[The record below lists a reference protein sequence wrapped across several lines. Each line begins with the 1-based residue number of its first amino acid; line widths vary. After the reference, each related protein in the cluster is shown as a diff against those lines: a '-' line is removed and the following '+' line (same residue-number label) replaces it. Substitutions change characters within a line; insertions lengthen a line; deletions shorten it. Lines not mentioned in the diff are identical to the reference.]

1 VFIDKAIPISLAAFA
16 VFSFILLPPL
26 AVDFAGGVA
35 FADNHI
41 QIASVDSGG
50 VPSLLEVSEI
60 RSYNYT
66 EDSIPDL
73 HTGETQLS
81 SVSNGIPFV
90 INGIVRNLD
99 YTAEHFDYITEVF
112 DSRGIVVYL
121 DVRYGVAVP
130 LSGEI
135 GIDSGAPIELDEP
148 GTYTLKIFTWSNVD
162 QSPVPLSSGA
172 LGTIVVQQ
180 QNSTADEQPKVPNIV
195 VIMAD
200 DLDEHSLDI
209 LLNAGLMPNL
219 KKHIIDQGVNF
230 SEAFFSFPLCC
241 PSRATFLTGQY
252 PHNHNVW
259 ANSLPNGGVSK
270 LDDSSTLPIW
280 LQDAGYYTANV
291 GKYLN
296 SYGIDTEETYIP
308 PGWNDWQTTVGSS
321 TYWMYGY
328 TFNDNGVLVKYGDA
342 ASDYQTD
349 VVSKRSVEVIT
360 ERESS
365 DSTPFFLYINP
376 LAPHED
382 GKTTACN
389 LNYGDIKTTRAAPR
403 HIGATADIDF
413 LESMP
418 PSFNEEDVSDKP
430 NKYHYAPLNDVQIG
444 CLDELFHARLDSM
457 LAVDDLIGDVA
468 TALDNNNER
477 NTILVFTSD
486 NGFLLGEHRLHAKQH
501 IYEQS
506 IRQPL
511 YMRIPQV
518 APQTIDRLVTNNDL
532 APTFLE
538 FAGAKAGIE
547 MDGRSLVPLI
557 NDPSISWR
565 NGILIEVEAYSAIR
579 TENYVYASHYSGAR
593 EIYDLNNDPYELE
606 NLAGVRDWRLKIE
619 ALELWRAALV
629 DCAGVSCQNV
639 EDRTAP

>member
-1 VFIDKAIPISLAAFA
+1 VFIDKVIPITLAAFA
-16 VFSFILLPPL
+16 AFSFILLLPL
-26 AVDFAGGVA
+26 TSGFVRGVA

-41 QIASVDSGG
+41 QIASLDFGG

-81 SVSNGIPFV
+81 SFSNGAPFV

-99 YTAEHFDYITEVF
+99 YAEEHFDYITEVF

-135 GIDSGAPIELDEP
+135 GIDSGAPIILDEP
-148 GTYTLKIFTWSNVD
+148 GMYTLKIFTWNNVD
-162 QSPVPLSSGA
+162 QSPVPLSPGVVA
-172 LGTIVVQQ
+172 TIEVLE
-180 QNSTADEQPKVPNIV
+180 QNSTVDEQPEVPNIV

-200 DLDEHSLDI
+200 DLDEGSLDI
-209 LLNAGLMPNL
+209 LLDAGLMPNL
-219 KKHIIDQGVNF
+219 KNHIIDQGVTF
-230 SEAFFSFPLCC
+230 SETFASFPLCC

-259 ANSLPNGGVSK
+259 ANSLPDGGVSK

-280 LQDAGYYTANV
+280 LQKAGYHTVNV

-296 SYGIDTEETYIP
+296 GYGIDTDQTYIP

-328 TFNDNGVLVKYGDA
+328 TFNDNGVLLKYGET

-349 VVSKRSVEVIT
+349 VVAKRSVEVIN
-360 ERESS
+360 ERESN

-403 HIGATADIDF
+403 HLGSTVDIDF

-418 PSFNEEDVSDKP
+418 PSFNEEDISDKP
-430 NKYHYAPLNDVQIG
+430 NKYHYAPLNDDQIA
-444 CLDELFHARLDSM
+444 CIEELFHARLESM
-457 LAVDDLIGDVA
+457 RAVDDLIGDVA

-477 NTILVFTSD
+477 KTILVFTSD
-486 NGFLLGEHRLHAKQH
+486 NGFLHGEHRLHAKQH

-506 IRQPL
+506 IGLPL

-518 APQTIDRLVTNNDL
+518 APQTIDKLVTNNDL

-538 FAGAKAGIE
+538 FAGAEADIE
-547 MDGRSLVPLI
+547 IDGRSLVPLI
-557 NDPSISWR
+557 NDPTISWR
-565 NGILIEVEAYSAIR
+565 SGVLIEVEAYSAIR
-579 TENYVYASHYSGAR
+579 TEDYVYASHYSGAR

-629 DCAGVSCQNV
+629 ECAGVSCQNV